1 MANFR
6 FELLTTAELLDIRD
20 YVHELLK
27 SRAANERREIEK
39 TLVRIA
45 DATGES
51 AGSRRANLKGAKIAP
66 KFRNPQT
73 GETWAGRGA
82 RPRWLQ
88 AQLRLGHKLQ
98 DFAIAADAA
107 AWSEGGRQKRAASR
121 GRKKSTAKPARQKR
135 TAARARQKPNAK
147 RVRQKR

>member
-45 DATGES
+45 NATGES
-51 AGSRRANLKGAKIAP
+51 ASSRHANLKRVKIAP

-88 AQLRLGHKLQ
+88 AQLRLGHNLQ
-98 DFAIAADAA
+98 EFAIGADAA
-107 AWSEGGRQKRAASR
+107 AWSEGGRQTRAENRARKRPT
-121 GRKKSTAKPARQKR
+121 GKPARQKR

-147 RVRQKR
+147 RARQKR